1 MIRTLACVGCRNGTP
16 RCRQPARPT
25 STAPRRTAPSFAAG
39 MCRYPSFACLP
50 PHTRSVHDLHMP
62 NASAPHI
69 MCDATNLT
77 VAPSA
82 MTRAACPLHRPG
94 YMCRRQSYHRY
105 AQGSFIAPCD
115 WPSFRLEDFPRDHL
129 RDVFGGFHMPK
140 EGEAVP
146 TPLAVMELPVLLV
159 TRESQ
164 EYTNVFHTFTDVLNA
179 FITMRMLGWEQRPRL
194 VVLLD
199 AHPPGP
205 LDGLWAG
212 VVAGGGRD
220 GAKDPW
226 GATTT
231 GEVVG
236 IVDLTRMH
244 QHACLRLH
252 HSSARR

>member
-1 MIRTLACVGCRNGTP
+1 
-16 RCRQPARPT
+16 
-25 STAPRRTAPSFAAG
+25 
-39 MCRYPSFACLP
+39 
-50 PHTRSVHDLHMP
+50 MP

-77 VAPSA
+77 VTPAS
-82 MTRAACPLHRPG
+82 MSRASCPLHRPG

-105 AQGSFIAPCD
+105 ASGAFIAPCE
-115 WPSFRLEDFPRDHL
+115 WPSFHLEDFPRDHL
-129 RDVFGGFHMPK
+129 RDIFGGFRMVK

-146 TPLAVMELPVLLV
+146 SPLAVIDTPVLLV

-164 EYTNVFHTFTDVLNA
+164 EYSNVFHAFTDVLNA
-179 FITMRMLGWEQRPRL
+179 FITMRMLAWDAGPRL

-226 GATTT
+226 GAITPSTRGKSVCYSMLRRGGGDRCITATTT
-231 GEVVG
+231 KC
-236 IVDLTRMH
+236 IRILN
-244 QHACLRLH
+244 QHPSNKQQQPSINPTPLNRW
-252 HSSARR
+252 